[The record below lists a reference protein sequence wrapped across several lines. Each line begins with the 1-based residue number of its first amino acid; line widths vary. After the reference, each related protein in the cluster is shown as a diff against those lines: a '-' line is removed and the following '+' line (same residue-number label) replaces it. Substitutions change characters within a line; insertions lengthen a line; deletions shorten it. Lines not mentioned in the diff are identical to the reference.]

1 MVKVSEEWVTHM
13 DNKGLVWTYRLLQDA
28 ISANSERGARI
39 KLPRIAALLELL
51 YRLGMED
58 WDPIR
63 GVARGSWM
71 GKTWRLEFGDTNDQ
85 SN

>member
-1 MVKVSEEWVTHM
+1 M
-13 DNKGLVWTYRLLQDA
+13 DNKGLVWTYRLLQNA
-28 ISANSERGARI
+28 LAANSERGARI
-39 KLPRIAALLELL
+39 KLPKIAALLDLL

-63 GVARGSWM
+63 GVARGNWM
-71 GKTWRLEFGDTNDQ
+71 SKTWRLEIEGIDGQ

>member
-1 MVKVSEEWVTHM
+1 MNEE
-13 DNKGLVWTYRLLQDA
+13 GSVWTYRLLQDA

-39 KLPRIAALLELL
+39 KLPRIAALLDLL

-63 GVARGSWM
+63 GVARGNWM
-71 GKTWRLEFGDTNDQ
+71 GKAWRLEIEGTDGQNNR
-85 SN
+85 SHN

>member
-1 MVKVSEEWVTHM
+1 MNE
-13 DNKGLVWTYRLLQDA
+13 KGSVWTYRLLQDA

-39 KLPRIAALLELL
+39 KLPRIAALLDLL

-63 GVARGSWM
+63 GVARGKWM
-71 GKTWRLEFGDTNDQ
+71 GKTWRLEFEGTDGQNNR
-85 SN
+85 SHN